1 MSEDD
6 IWNIKDAYMKINIPE
21 CLLHCIEE
29 AVAKGRESYNSS
41 RKPQKEEP
49 VNINSKL

>member
-6 IWNIKDAYMKINIPE
+6 IWNIKDAYMKINIPK

-29 AVAKGRESYNSS
+29 AVAKGQESYNSS

-49 VNINSKL
+49 VNFNSKL